1 MIAGAITPI
10 QIMMPS
16 TWSTNT
22 PKSIVKL
29 KNNKSYRLKKEPVS
43 LKIRLDLPH
52 ETAKR
57 IARLVKMNSK
67 APRNYERKP
76 CRLGTD

>member
-29 KNNKSYRLKKEPVS
+29 KNNKSYCLKKEPVS
-43 LKIRLDLPH
+43 LEIRIDLPH
-52 ETAKR
+52 ETAKQ
-57 IARLVKMNSK
+57 IARSVKMNNE
-67 APRNYERKP
+67 ALRNRGRKP
-76 CRLGTD
+76 FRLNTA

>member
-1 MIAGAITPI
+1 MIAGTITPI
-10 QIMMPS
+10 QIIMPS

-29 KNNKSYRLKKEPVS
+29 KNNKSYHLKKEPV
-43 LKIRLDLPH
+43 LLEIRLDLPH

-57 IARLVKMNSK
+57 IARSVKMNNK
-67 APRNYERKP
+67 ALHNCGRKP
-76 CRLGTD
+76 FRLNTA

>member
-10 QIMMPS
+10 QIMMSS

-43 LKIRLDLPH
+43 LEIRLDLPH
-52 ETAKR
+52 EMAKQ
-57 IARLVKMNSK
+57 IARSVKMNNK
-67 APRNYERKP
+67 ALRNRGRKP
-76 CRLGTD
+76 FRLNTA